1 MKTQNLVAMSSVIG
15 LLLALVAFFGVH
27 AAETRPP
34 VYVVIEVDEI
44 ADTEEFKETLFKL
57 TPSVV
62 VEAKVDDARF
72 LALSQRITAL
82 DGPAPKF
89 LAIVAFQNV
98 EKAQTFHENMKEI
111 LVTRPKPTKS
121 RSFIVDNANS
131 GVRPF

>member
-1 MKTQNLVAMSSVIG
+1 MKPQYLVAMSSVIG
-15 LLLALVAFFGVH
+15 LLLALVAVFGLH
-27 AAETRPP
+27 AETRPP

-44 ADTEEFKETLFKL
+44 ADTEEFEESLFKL
-57 TPSVV
+57 TPYGV
-62 VEAKVDDARF
+62 VEAKVADARF

-98 EKAQTFHENMKEI
+98 EKAKTFHENMKDI